1 LTASFVEIPMNNTLQ
16 LALLALTL
24 TEQILAAQAQI
35 YAVVKQAQAEGRDVT
50 DEEVAAA
57 KAVADLAYQNFLSR
71 FS

>member
-1 LTASFVEIPMNNTLQ
+1 MANALN
-16 LALLALTL
+16 LALLGLAL